1 MCLSPVHKDPSA
13 TMRAKPAAAPVPAGT
28 ILRDNS
34 ELISRLS
41 WLNRIKKT
49 GIDPIAWFKTNAKSG
64 TDGT

>member
-41 WLNRIKKT
+41 WLNRIKNR
-49 GIDPIAWFKTNAKSG
+49 DRSNSMV
-64 TDGT
+64 